1 MDENKKYELTNESI
15 TCGNVKMFRI
25 KSLKDFGTIKCG
37 DLGGWIADERN
48 LSQTGDAWVFD
59 NAKVCNNAL
68 VCDNA
73 RVSGDAWVFD
83 NAKVYD
89 NAWVSGNVNMGGN
102 AMVCGNAMVWD
113 NVRIFHNVWIFGNA
127 EVSDNVE
134 LYDNVKVYGNAKVH
148 GNAEVCDK
156 TEVYGNAEVA
166 GIAKVQGNA
175 NIYGDAKVYYDTD
188 YIVFKNFWSS
198 GRYFTWTRS
207 NDKYKVGCFYGS
219 GEELVK
225 KAYQDSEISGK
236 NYKLIVDYVESIKK
250 SI

>member
-1 MDENKKYELTNESI
+1 
-15 TCGNVKMFRI
+15 V
-25 KSLKDFGTIKCG
+25 
-37 DLGGWIADERN
+37 ADR
-48 LSQTGDAWVFD
+48 
-59 NAKVCNNAL
+59 
-68 VCDNA
+68 A
-73 RVSGDAWVFD
+73 RVCG

-89 NAWVSGNVNMGGN
+89 NARVYCDAWVFN
-102 AMVCGNAMVWD
+102 
-113 NVRIFHNVWIFGNA
+113 
-127 EVSDNVE
+127 
-134 LYDNVKVYGNAKVH
+134 NAKIYNNANVY

-175 NIYGDAKVYYDTD
+175 NIHGDAKVYYDTD

-225 KAYQDSEISGK
+225 KAYQDSELSGK

>member
-1 MDENKKYELTNESI
+1 MMDENKKYELTDEFI
-15 TCGNVKMFRI
+15 TYGDIKLFRI

-59 NAKVCNNAL
+59 NA
-68 VCDNA
+68 
-73 RVSGDAWVFD
+73 WVFN

-89 NAWVSGNVNMGGN
+89 NAEVAGRARVCDNANVYGYAKVYDN
-102 AMVCGNAMVWD
+102 AEVADRARVCGNAKV
-113 NVRIFHNVWIFGNA
+113 
-127 EVSDNVE
+127 
-134 LYDNVKVYGNAKVH
+134 YDNARVYCDAWVFNNAKIYNNANVY

-175 NIYGDAKVYYDTD
+175 NIHGDAKVYYDTD

-225 KAYQDSEISGK
+225 KAYQDSELSGK